1 MERSLVIG
9 MLPYGG
15 FAGSIGYG
23 KVYAMTVPDFIPL
36 NALEIFNGPQNTV
49 EKCMQFL
56 ATQD

>member
-1 MERSLVIG
+1 MVIG

-36 NALEIFNGPQNTV
+36 NALEIFNDPQNTV